1 MTQESL
7 KDQLFRKIDE
17 FTLYGG
23 REKKHKESIKKIISD
38 YKKLNPNKNFNNYL
52 RRNTE
57 FGKNFT
63 PLHVA
68 VLRTSCE
75 LIQLF
80 IDEGAD
86 PSIKIYD
93 SWFSASNTGLTA
105 YELCCICKIFNR
117 NKIVKV
123 IEPYTL
129 TFNIKNKFYNTIK
142 HSNVLKSITNCQYT
156 NSVYLKIHDKIKL
169 IFLIQNRFKI
179 YLPNELWYKI
189 LETNYIKDY

>member
-1 MTQESL
+1 MTGQRLS
-7 KDQLFRKIDE
+7 DQLFRKIDE
-17 FTLYGG
+17 FTLYRGK
-23 REKKHKESIKKIISD
+23 EEIHKKSIKNIISK
-38 YKKLNPNKNFNNYL
+38 YKKLNPDKNFNNYL

-93 SWFSASNTGLTA
+93 S
-105 YELCCICKIFNR
+105 
-117 NKIVKV
+117 
-123 IEPYTL
+123 
-129 TFNIKNKFYNTIK
+129 
-142 HSNVLKSITNCQYT
+142 
-156 NSVYLKIHDKIKL
+156 
-169 IFLIQNRFKI
+169 
-179 YLPNELWYKI
+179 
-189 LETNYIKDY
+189 